1 METKSENVVDGQ
13 MKVYKLKV
21 EKGNADRD
29 CGPTC
34 KPH

>member
-1 METKSENVVDGQ
+1 METKSENVERQ
-13 MKVYKLKV
+13 TKVYRLRV